1 MKEAMDWLQHDIKNG
16 ICAFTTNLAPADFV
30 GKGFANYHIP
40 LAGIKKAIDP
50 KNVANTGRFID
61 VPRMERKAAEA
72 SAKAGAANTPE
83 G

>member
-1 MKEAMDWLQHDIKNG
+1 M
-16 ICAFTTNLAPADFV
+16 CAFTTNLAPADVV

-61 VPRMERKAAEA
+61 AGRVEKKLAEEAAARAEG
-72 SAKAGAANTPE
+72 SGAEKTE